1 MTDIDFDELDRA
13 VSSLMNQRQ
22 QQDPA
27 PQPTAPVASS
37 APAPVDLTPPL
48 AAPEAA
54 PSSVA
59 TEAPSPQVVAP
70 RRTGRFMDVV
80 HPSSQMVH
88 RSVDTAPSRTGA
100 TLQPVSQDI
109 VPEASGEPVA
119 AALDSPSQDSTVSQ
133 STDDTVIM
141 AQKIEE
147 SLTAS
152 SQQRES
158 ADAAPVFMPAEP
170 ALDAGLTSPFIDN
183 PVVEKRPL
191 GAPSSFMAVSEQ
203 PDGLDAPVDVSPEAD
218 AAEQATLAPEFDQ
231 ALMALESAAVESAP
245 ATPLAVEQ
253 PPADAA
259 TELTADTV
267 ATAPEVAPTMEQ
279 SIADT
284 SAAPAATP
292 EMLTSVAFDAP
303 VAAADIAPEPLPMF
317 DAASQQPTQTTKK
330 STMST
335 LLVIV
340 LLLLLGAAG
349 GAAAYYVMLLQ

>member
-13 VSSLMNQRQ
+13 VNSLMSQRQ
-22 QQDPA
+22 QQDPV
-27 PQPTAPVASS
+27 PRPTAPVASS

-48 AAPEAA
+48 AAPEAV

-88 RSVDTAPSRTGA
+88 RSADTAPSRTGA
-100 TLQPVSQDI
+100 TLQPVSQDV

-158 ADAAPVFMPAEP
+158 ADVAPVFMPAEP
-170 ALDAGLTSPFIDN
+170 TLDAGLTSPFIDN

-191 GAPSSFMAVSEQ
+191 GAPSSFMAAGEQ

-231 ALMALESAAVESAP
+231 ELMALESAAVEQS
-245 ATPLAVEQ
+245 
-253 PPADAA
+253 PADAA
-259 TELTADTV
+259 TELTADAV
-267 ATAPEVAPTMEQ
+267 VTAPEVAPTMEQ
-279 SIADT
+279 SIAG
-284 SAAPAATP
+284 ANAVPATTP

-303 VAAADIAPEPLPMF
+303 VAAAADIAPEPLPMF